1 MRKITFV
8 LLMIILLLSA
18 LAAEGESPFLGPDP
32 ERKVDETMLEILN
45 GNLDNLFG
53 IYAVKE
59 YFNPPQETLYSDDG
73 GETIIEIGNDEGKR
87 NIRMFANADSVHDHI
102 AYEPIDDA
110 YLKNFMLTMDVTVRD
125 AWPKGQGGCF
135 VGFTNYGVSAYHGRD
150 GAQTVAL
157 VSDGMNTE
165 IYAKNRDLDAGEHF
179 ALETGGKEKA
189 KFSVV
194 HLTGHTYVYI
204 DGKYA
209 GQLHDGQDGP
219 FRMLYGAALFTEGD
233 SAYCT
238 FDNMIIRKLSFTE

>member
-1 MRKITFV
+1 
-8 LLMIILLLSA
+8 MIILLLSA
-18 LAAEGESPFLGPDP
+18 LAAGGESFFPGPDP
-32 ERKVDETMLEILN
+32 ERKVDDNMLEILN

-59 YFNPPQETLYSDDG
+59 YFNPYQEALYSDDG
-73 GETIIEIGNDEGKR
+73 SETIIEIENDQGKR

-125 AWPKGQGGCF
+125 AWPEGQGGCF
-135 VGFTNYGVSAYHGRD
+135 IGFTNYGVSAYHGRD

-165 IYAKNRDLDAGEHF
+165 IYAKNHDLDAGEHF
-179 ALETGGKEKA
+179 TLEARSKEKS
-189 KFSVV
+189 KLSIV

-219 FRMLYGAALFTEGD
+219 FRLLYGAALFTEGD

>member
-1 MRKITFV
+1 MNKLTLV

-18 LAAEGESPFLGPDP
+18 LGAEGESSFPGPDP
-32 ERKVDETMLEILN
+32 EKKVDDTMLEILN

-59 YFNPPQETLYSDDG
+59 YFSPPQQALYSDVG
-73 GETIIEIGNDEGKR
+73 PETVVEIENDQGKR
-87 NIRMFANADSVHDHI
+87 SIRMFANADSVHDHI

-110 YLKNFMLTMDVTVRD
+110 YLKNFMLTMEVTVRD

-165 IYAKNRDLDAGEHF
+165 IYAKTAIWMPGSIFRWRPAERRKRRSPSSISPGIPMSISTESTPGSCM
-179 ALETGGKEKA
+179 TGRRA
-189 KFSVV
+189 PSDCFTARCCSRRATPPTVP
-194 HLTGHTYVYI
+194 LTI
-204 DGKYA
+204 WSS
-209 GQLHDGQDGP
+209 
-219 FRMLYGAALFTEGD
+219 E
-233 SAYCT
+233 S
-238 FDNMIIRKLSFTE
+238 